1 MKSLY
6 RIMSVLF
13 LAAVALPGC
22 TDPIEEVPVTIS
34 LNKELMSALPVGA
47 EQQLIVTVKPE
58 GTDVIVMWKSDNES
72 VAVVD
77 ASGLVKGVSV
87 GEAIITASAD
97 KTSAQCKVKVVAAK
111 PSAIKLDCTSLQMK
125 VDDEKQLAVSI
136 EPEGAVAEDLEWTV
150 DNRKVVT
157 VKDGLVK
164 AVGEGEA
171 KVTVSCNDGNLA
183 AVCRIKVTKEYVPV
197 LVTEIE
203 LDPAKME
210 MNVGDKKTIKVSYI
224 PNNAEPV
231 TDLSWESS
239 DASVAKVT
247 DGVVEAMKAGSATIT
262 AKCMGGEVTAICAVT
277 VKEVQTPDPGD
288 EDKLLA
294 VAIKVAGGAEDIQ
307 VGTSIQMELI
317 CTPATVKPSS
327 VTWSVDAETYAT
339 IDGTGL
345 LTGVGASKVGAEW
358 GIVVVSVNADGKEAS
373 LTMRAIPRQP
383 EGIVFNVPDRHL
395 KVLEEWEV
403 NARIT
408 PEGLPFEFFH
418 TAGLLIRNN
427 VFMSETPGTFE
438 THYSISEH
446 PDLVYRPVATLT
458 IDVDPYWVETIAL
471 DPSLALETGSS
482 TTLIPT
488 FTSDVDGIEPTYKD
502 VQWKSSDENVVK
514 VDDKGNVTAVGA
526 GEATV
531 TVTTSSEWS
540 VPSGT
545 EQKSA
550 SCKVTVTE
558 ASNPVYVGDYF
569 YSDGTWSTELKSGK
583 TVVGVVFATANAT
596 STDPQLKNDYPE
608 CTHGL
613 VVSVKEYDS
622 PVEMVSGAEYSWNSV
637 NNYALEQGGYAS
649 MAATDI
655 ACGYSNTQAMKAFK
669 AAKGDYSKY
678 LDIIDG
684 HNVSVAGAS
693 TWYMPSQYELSLMGA
708 NYSVINESLA
718 AVGDQFEEYKNS
730 WDSALRSGIYWSST
744 YLDMMGSQSKPYIL
758 STNQLDGSM
767 KMHSYSYQ
775 VRLVFAF

>member
-6 RIMSVLF
+6 RILSVLF
-13 LAAVALPGC
+13 LAAVSLPGC

-47 EQQLIVTVKPE
+47 EQQLVATVKPE
-58 GTDVIVMWKSDNES
+58 GADVTVTWKSDNES

-87 GEAIITASAD
+87 GEATVTASAD
-97 KTSAQCKVKVVAAK
+97 KASAQCKVTVIALK
-111 PSAIKLDCTSLQMK
+111 PSAIRLDYNSLQMK
-125 VDDEKQLAVSI
+125 VDDEKQLAVSF
-136 EPEGAVAEDLEWTV
+136 EPEGAVADDLEWTV
-150 DNRKVVT
+150 DNRNVVT

-210 MNVGDKKTIKVSYI
+210 MTVGDRKTVKVTYI

-247 DGVVEAMKAGSATIT
+247 DGVVEAVKAGSATIT
-262 AKCMGGEVTAICAVT
+262 AKCMGGEVTATCAVT
-277 VKEVQTPDPGD
+277 VKEEQTPGPGD
-288 EDKLLA
+288 DDKLMA
-294 VAIKVAGGAEDIQ
+294 VAIKAAGDAGDIQ

-327 VTWSVDAETYAT
+327 VVWSVDTESYAK
-339 IDGTGL
+339 IDQTGL
-345 LTGVGASKVGAEW
+345 LTGVYAAKVGTEW
-358 GIVVVSVNADGKEAS
+358 GMVVVSVNADGKEAS
-373 LTMRAIPRQP
+373 LAMRAIPRQP
-383 EGIVFNVPDRHL
+383 EGIEFNVPDRPL
-395 KVLEEWEV
+395 KVFEEWDV
-403 NARIT
+403 NPRIT
-408 PEGLPFEFFH
+408 PEGLPFELYN
-418 TAGLLIRNN
+418 TAGLLIRDN
-427 VFMSETPGTFE
+427 VFMSVNPGTFV
-438 THYSISEH
+438 THYSISDH
-446 PDLVYRPVATLT
+446 PDLVYRPVSTLT
-458 IDVDPYWVETIAL
+458 IDVEPYWVETISL
-471 DPSLALETGSS
+471 ESSLALETGSS
-482 TTLIPT
+482 TTLIPA
-488 FTSDVDGIEPTYKD
+488 FTSDVDGMEPTYKD
-502 VQWKSSDENVVK
+502 VRWKSSDENVVK
-514 VDDKGNVTAVGA
+514 VDDKGHVTAVGV

-540 VPSGT
+540 VPSGS
-545 EQKSA
+545 EHKSA
-550 SCKVTVTE
+550 DCKVTVTQ
-558 ASNPVYVGDYF
+558 AAHPAYVGDYF
-569 YSDGTWSTELKSGK
+569 YSDGTWSTELQSGK

-596 STDPQLKNDYPE
+596 STDPQLKKDYPK

-613 VVSVKEYDS
+613 VVSLKEYDS
-622 PVEMVSGAEYSWNSV
+622 PVDMVSGAEYSWKSV
-637 NNYALEQGGYAS
+637 NNYAIEQGGYAS

-655 ACGYSNTQAMKAFK
+655 ICGYSNTQAMKAFK

-684 HNVSVAGAS
+684 HNVPVEGVS

-708 NYSVINESLA
+708 DYEVINGSLEA
-718 AVGDQFEEYKNS
+718 AGDKFEDFVNHWEPQSK
-730 WDSALRSGIYWSST
+730 SGMYWSST
-744 YLDMMGSQSKPYIL
+744 YLDQMGGQSKPYIL
-758 STNQLDGSM
+758 SINQVNEAM
-767 KMHSYSYQ
+767 AFHSYSYQ
-775 VRLVFAF
+775 IRLVFAF